1 MVMVLLFES
10 IKPTYLIPNS
20 TEEKI
25 REILQEG
32 VKGESPDKVS
42 VEIKYRLVAENT
54 VHSKVNERS
63 NILKSKCW
71 DATRRYMR
79 YAGVFLFLM
88 LVMWNAYKLYARPVT
103 CCCP

>member
-1 MVMVLLFES
+1 MVLLFES
-10 IKPTYLIPNS
+10 LKPTYLIPNS

-54 VHSKVNERS
+54 VRSKVNERS

-71 DATRRYMR
+71 DATCAMP
-79 YAGVFLFLM
+79 ACSFS
-88 LVMWNAYKLYARPVT
+88 
-103 CCCP
+103 